1 MFKPQK
7 KEPHPLDST
16 IADIISELDN
26 YAPHTDEYHKTLD
39 RLERAEKLKNNN
51 VRTPIS
57 SDTAAIVAGN
67 IVVTTIVV
75 FHERTAIILSKFGQ
89 FLLKAKN

>member
-7 KEPHPLDST
+7 KEPHPLDSA
-16 IADIISELDN
+16 IADIISELNN

-39 RLERAEKLKNNN
+39 RLERAEKLKNDN
-51 VRTPIS
+51 VRKPIS

-67 IVVTTIVV
+67 IFVTSLVV
-75 FHERTAIILSKFGQ
+75 FHERAAIITSKFGQ
-89 FLLKAKN
+89 FILKAKN